1 LSRAGN
7 RAAHVGQHGR
17 WRRIF
22 ILAGWLSCSL
32 VVALRAGQIQVLQAG
47 NWAEL
52 AQGQQEDDQ
61 AVPAPRG
68 TIFDRNGQPLAVTR
82 ERVRVNVAPRELKDA
97 EAAQTLL
104 SEALGL
110 SRAQARR
117 LVSNGKVWNVVPG
130 LFAPSVRERLE
141 GVSGIHLEPV
151 FERFHPHR
159 DLARGALGVVIEDEG
174 RGGVEQIFHDLL
186 RGTPGVE
193 IVARDPVGRPIP
205 GERVT
210 VQPPR
215 AGGEVVLTID
225 TNLQEIAQAA
235 LQEAIDDHDA
245 LGGDIILTSPKTGEI
260 LALASIRD
268 GHPAALSAVNTSF
281 EPGSTLKP
289 FTVAGLLKHR
299 LASMSDSV
307 DAEKGRWVVGGRV
320 LTDTHT
326 QGMLTVHEALRESSN
341 IGIAKVAEAMS
352 HGVQYENLR
361 DFGFGTPTGVQL
373 PGEVAG
379 TLRRPERWSGQSA
392 ASLAIG
398 YEIAVTPLQMAMA
411 YGSLANGGVLMAPR
425 LVREIRHAD
434 GTVIERFEP
443 EEVRRVVDRSTAEAV
458 GRALEDVVR
467 EGTGSLA
474 RVGSFRVAG
483 KTGTARFSTNGSYA
497 AGDYSASFVGY
508 FPAEKPQLVVFV
520 KLDRPR
526 AGGYYGGSIAAP
538 VTRETMEAALAAAP
552 QSLDMNGLAAAQ
564 NALRDRSIGVSFADR
579 PAAALPALPALPPL
593 PADQP
598 GSPAPA
604 AGSAVAVPDVTG
616 LPARTA
622 VRYLHRFGLRV
633 AQVGEGEVVRTS
645 PPPGTRVMQGDT
657 VRLRY
662 RGTTHE

>member
-1 LSRAGN
+1 VSRVRSRAPRG
-7 RAAHVGQHGR
+7 GPHGR
-17 WRRIF
+17 WRRNS
-22 ILAGWLSCSL
+22 ILAGWLACSL

-52 AQGQQEDDQ
+52 AQRQQEDDRP
-61 AVPAPRG
+61 VPAPRG

-82 ERVRVNVAPRELKDA
+82 ERVRVSVAPREIRDT
-97 EAAQTLL
+97 EAVRGLL

-110 SRAQARR
+110 SRAQAGR
-117 LVSNGKVWNVVPG
+117 LVSNGRVWNVVPG
-130 LFAPSVRERLE
+130 LFAPSVREALE
-141 GVSGIHLEPV
+141 NTSGIHLESI

-174 RGGVEQIFHDLL
+174 RGGVEQMFHDLL

-193 IVARDPVGRPIP
+193 IVARDPFGRPIP

-210 VQPPR
+210 VESPR

-245 LGGDIILTSPKTGEI
+245 LGGDIIITSPKTGEI

-268 GHPAALSAVNTSF
+268 GHSGALSAVNTSF

-289 FTVAGLLKHR
+289 FTVAGLLKHG
-299 LASMSDSV
+299 LATMSDSV
-307 DAEKGRWVVGGRV
+307 DAENGRWEVGGRV

-326 QGMLTVHEALRESSN
+326 QGVMTVREALQESSN
-341 IGIAKVAEAMS
+341 IGIAKAAQVMTE
-352 HGVQYENLR
+352 GVQYENLR
-361 DFGFGTPTGVQL
+361 DFGFGSPTGVQL

-379 TLRRPERWSGQSA
+379 TLRRPELWSGQSA

-398 YEIAVTPLQMAMA
+398 YEIAVTPLQMVMA
-411 YGSLANGGVLMAPR
+411 YASLANGGVLMAPR
-425 LVREIRHAD
+425 LIREVRHAD
-434 GTVIERFEP
+434 GTVIERFRP
-443 EEVRRVVDRSTAEAV
+443 EEVRRVVDPSTADAV

-467 EGTGSLA
+467 DGTGSLA

-497 AGDYSASFVGY
+497 PGDYSASFVGY
-508 FPAEKPQLVVFV
+508 FPAERPQLVVFV

-552 QSLDMNGLAAAQ
+552 RSLDMRDLAVAQ
-564 NALRDRSIGVSFADR
+564 NAPRPQSAGVSFADR
-579 PAAALPALPALPPL
+579 PSPTLPPL
-593 PADQP
+593 PADP
-598 GSPAPA
+598 VGLPAPL
-604 AGSAVAVPDVTG
+604 AGGAVAVPDVTG

-622 VRYLHRFGLRV
+622 ARYLHRFGLRV

-645 PPPGTRVMQGDT
+645 PAAGARVMQGDT

-662 RGTTHE
+662 RSASHD